1 MSDSR
6 NSEKPRGALFKVKE
20 KKTSK
25 APDYSG
31 LITISE
37 DQARDI
43 YNRAR
48 ETGEVKLQ
56 LSGWIK
62 EPGENSKSKDRYIS
76 LAGDFGVGR
85 DSRDSRGG
93 GGRDSRDSRDDR
105 DTRRREPAKK
115 DDRDFDDEIPF

>member
-1 MSDSR
+1 MSEGR
-6 NSEKPRGALFKVKE
+6 TEKPRGALFKVKD
-20 KKTSK
+20 KKNKK

-48 ETGEVKLQ
+48 EKGDVKLQ

-62 EPGENSKSKDRYIS
+62 EPGENSKTRANYIS
-76 LAGDFGVGR
+76 LAGDFGAGN
-85 DSRDSRGG
+85 SDSRG
-93 GGRDSRDSRDDR
+93 RDRDRDRDRDDDRGRSRR
-105 DTRRREPAKK
+105 DDK
-115 DDRDFDDEIPF
+115 DFDDEIPF